1 MSVLTTIEKNFNY
14 LYTKQNE
21 LDKLLAKVNLSI
33 REQQKKNRLKEEIS
47 NILSDILSLQCND
60 VLSTSFYMQVNS
72 IEQEI
77 YNLLDSKK
85 EVLNKLNDKKN
96 NIYKIANKI
105 FPIIYSIDILQNSV
119 HIKVD
124 VEKRLLD
131 LKNTILNY
139 ETNKKQL
146 IAIKYLSKKTKAYEE
161 GLIKLVDLIK
171 NYELKQELSFEK
183 KQEIFE
189 IFSNIS
195 LNIQNDVNHTKVFN
209 ENIISNEAKYTHEYI
224 LWYENLFI
232 DMFKDAGLLLPSFYN
247 QIRDIQSDKS
257 IISAYTN
264 KFINFI
270 YRNYVSEINL
280 YIKKLEKN
288 IVKYKSDIELQLGF
302 CYSYDRTSD
311 MEEILNKIQKEKILP
326 SYLLSSNSKEL
337 LKYILFD
344 LDISFD
350 NNMELY
356 NILDDLHKCICQ
368 VFDNE
373 RYIDMYKFNMIQKPI
388 QIAQYRQYYI
398 DVLDEAKEKII
409 SEYINKIDT
418 LIENENL
425 EDCST
430 SELMNKINNLSNDVK
445 KLEEAL
451 EFINK
456 NYRSFGNENFK
467 KYIETIQKRYELF
480 ELYQN
485 VVEKKAKFIYKI
497 KAKVELK
504 KESNLIYEFANKK
517 GIKDKLTSE
526 LLNDIFKDDNS
537 LKNEVISLIKS
548 N

>member
-171 NYELKQELSFEK
+171 NYELKQELSFEI

-189 IFSNIS
+189 VFSNIS

-209 ENIISNEAKYTHEYI
+209 ESIISNEAKYTHEYI

>member
-171 NYELKQELSFEK
+171 NYELKQELSFEI

-288 IVKYKSDIELQLGF
+288 IVKYKNDIELQLGF

>member
-161 GLIKLVDLIK
+161 GLIKLVDLIR
-171 NYELKQELSFEK
+171 NYELKQELSFEI

-288 IVKYKSDIELQLGF
+288 IVKYKNDIELQLGF

-368 VFDNE
+368 VFNNE

-456 NYRSFGNENFK
+456 NYRSFGNENLK

>member
-161 GLIKLVDLIK
+161 GLIKLVDLIR
-171 NYELKQELSFEK
+171 NYELKQELSFEI

-526 LLNDIFKDDNS
+526 LLNDIFKDENS

>member
-85 EVLNKLNDKKN
+85 EVLNELNDKKN

-171 NYELKQELSFEK
+171 NYELKQELSFEI

-209 ENIISNEAKYTHEYI
+209 ESIISNEAKYTHEYI

-430 SELMNKINNLSNDVK
+430 SELMNKINILSNDVK

-456 NYRSFGNENFK
+456 NYRSFGNENLK

-504 KESNLIYEFANKK
+504 KESNIIYEFANKK

>member
-171 NYELKQELSFEK
+171 NYELKQELSFEI

-209 ENIISNEAKYTHEYI
+209 ESIISNEAKYTHEYI

-430 SELMNKINNLSNDVK
+430 SELMNKINILSNDVK

>member
-171 NYELKQELSFEK
+171 NYELKQELSFEI

-456 NYRSFGNENFK
+456 NYRSFGNENLK

>member
-171 NYELKQELSFEK
+171 NYELKQELSFEI

-209 ENIISNEAKYTHEYI
+209 ESIISNEAKYTHEYI

-456 NYRSFGNENFK
+456 NYRSFENENFK

-526 LLNDIFKDDNS
+526 LLNDIFKDENS

>member
-161 GLIKLVDLIK
+161 GLIKLVDLIR
-171 NYELKQELSFEK
+171 NYELKQELSFEI

-209 ENIISNEAKYTHEYI
+209 ESIISNEAKYTHEYI

-288 IVKYKSDIELQLGF
+288 IVKYKSDIELQLCF

>member
-161 GLIKLVDLIK
+161 GLIKLVDLIR
-171 NYELKQELSFEK
+171 NYELKQELSFEI

-430 SELMNKINNLSNDVK
+430 SELMNKINILSNDVK

-456 NYRSFGNENFK
+456 NYRSFGNENLK

-526 LLNDIFKDDNS
+526 LLNDIFKDENS

>member
-171 NYELKQELSFEK
+171 NYELKQELSFEI

-209 ENIISNEAKYTHEYI
+209 ESIISNEAKYTHEYI

-430 SELMNKINNLSNDVK
+430 SELMNKINILSNDVK

-526 LLNDIFKDDNS
+526 LLNDIFKDENS

>member
-85 EVLNKLNDKKN
+85 EVLNELNDKKN

-161 GLIKLVDLIK
+161 GLIKLVDLIR
-171 NYELKQELSFEK
+171 NYELKQELSFEI

-209 ENIISNEAKYTHEYI
+209 ESIISNEAKYTHEYI

-288 IVKYKSDIELQLGF
+288 IVKYKNDIELQLGF

-430 SELMNKINNLSNDVK
+430 SELMNNINNLSNDVK

>member
-161 GLIKLVDLIK
+161 GLIKLVDLIR
-171 NYELKQELSFEK
+171 NYELKQELSFEI

-209 ENIISNEAKYTHEYI
+209 ESIISNEAKYTHEYI

>member
-171 NYELKQELSFEK
+171 NYELKQELSFEI

-209 ENIISNEAKYTHEYI
+209 ESIISNEAKYTHEYI

-288 IVKYKSDIELQLGF
+288 IVKYKNDIELQLGF

>member
-171 NYELKQELSFEK
+171 NYELKQELSFEI

-209 ENIISNEAKYTHEYI
+209 ESIISNEAKYTHEYI

-456 NYRSFGNENFK
+456 NYRSFGNENLK

-504 KESNLIYEFANKK
+504 KESNPIYEFANKK

>member
-161 GLIKLVDLIK
+161 GLIKLVDLIR
-171 NYELKQELSFEK
+171 NYELKQELSFEI

-209 ENIISNEAKYTHEYI
+209 ESIISNEAKYTHEYI

-456 NYRSFGNENFK
+456 NYRSFGTENLK

>member
-1 MSVLTTIEKNFNY
+1 MSVLTTIEKNFDY

-171 NYELKQELSFEK
+171 NYELKQELSFEI

-526 LLNDIFKDDNS
+526 LLNDIFKDENS

>member
-85 EVLNKLNDKKN
+85 EVLNELNDKKN

-161 GLIKLVDLIK
+161 GLIKLVDLIR
-171 NYELKQELSFEK
+171 NYELKQELSFEI

-288 IVKYKSDIELQLGF
+288 IVKYKNDIELQLGF

>member
-171 NYELKQELSFEK
+171 NYELKQELSFEI

-209 ENIISNEAKYTHEYI
+209 ESIISNEAKYTHEYI

-456 NYRSFGNENFK
+456 NYRSFGNENLK

>member
-85 EVLNKLNDKKN
+85 EVLNELNDKKN

-161 GLIKLVDLIK
+161 GLIKLVDLIR
-171 NYELKQELSFEK
+171 NYELKQELSFEI

-430 SELMNKINNLSNDVK
+430 SELMNKINILSNDVK

-456 NYRSFGNENFK
+456 NYRSFGNENLK

>member
-171 NYELKQELSFEK
+171 NYELKQELSFEI

-209 ENIISNEAKYTHEYI
+209 ESIISNEAKYTHEYI

-288 IVKYKSDIELQLGF
+288 IVKYKNDIELQLGF

-409 SEYINKIDT
+409 SEYINKIAT

-456 NYRSFGNENFK
+456 NYRSFGNENLK

>member
-161 GLIKLVDLIK
+161 GLIKLVDLIR
-171 NYELKQELSFEK
+171 NYELKQELSFEI

-209 ENIISNEAKYTHEYI
+209 ESIISNEAKYTHEYI

-288 IVKYKSDIELQLGF
+288 IVKYKNDIELQLGF

-456 NYRSFGNENFK
+456 NYRSFGNENLK

>member
-161 GLIKLVDLIK
+161 GLIKLVDLIR
-171 NYELKQELSFEK
+171 NYELKQELSFEI

-430 SELMNKINNLSNDVK
+430 SELMNKINILSNDVK

>member
-161 GLIKLVDLIK
+161 GLIKLVDLIR
-171 NYELKQELSFEK
+171 NYELKQELSFEI

-209 ENIISNEAKYTHEYI
+209 ESIISNEAKYTHEYI

-451 EFINK
+451 EVINI
-456 NYRSFGNENFK
+456 NFRSFGNENLK

>member
-161 GLIKLVDLIK
+161 GLIKLVDLIR
-171 NYELKQELSFEK
+171 NYELKQELSFEI

-209 ENIISNEAKYTHEYI
+209 ESIISNEAKYTHEYI

-288 IVKYKSDIELQLGF
+288 IVKYKNDIELQLGF

-430 SELMNKINNLSNDVK
+430 SELMNNINNLSNDVK

>member
-171 NYELKQELSFEK
+171 NYELKQELSFEI

-209 ENIISNEAKYTHEYI
+209 ESIISNEAKYTHEYI

-430 SELMNKINNLSNDVK
+430 SELMNKINILSNDVK

-456 NYRSFGNENFK
+456 NYRSFENENFK

>member
-85 EVLNKLNDKKN
+85 EVLNELNDKKN

-171 NYELKQELSFEK
+171 NYELKQELSFEI

-456 NYRSFGNENFK
+456 NYRSFGNENLK

>member
-171 NYELKQELSFEK
+171 NYELKQELSFEI

-209 ENIISNEAKYTHEYI
+209 ESIISNEAKYTHEYI

-326 SYLLSSNSKEL
+326 SYLLFSNSKEL

-356 NILDDLHKCICQ
+356 SILDDLHKCICQ

-456 NYRSFGNENFK
+456 NYRSFGNENLK

>member
-85 EVLNKLNDKKN
+85 EVLNELNDKKN

-161 GLIKLVDLIK
+161 GLIKLVDLIR
-171 NYELKQELSFEK
+171 NYELKQELSFEI

-209 ENIISNEAKYTHEYI
+209 ESIISNEAKYTHEYI

>member
-171 NYELKQELSFEK
+171 NYELKQELSFEI

-430 SELMNKINNLSNDVK
+430 SELMNKINILSNDVK

-526 LLNDIFKDDNS
+526 LLNDIFKDENS

>member
-85 EVLNKLNDKKN
+85 EVLNELNDKKN

-171 NYELKQELSFEK
+171 NYELKQELSFEI

-209 ENIISNEAKYTHEYI
+209 ESIISNEAKYTHEYI

-288 IVKYKSDIELQLGF
+288 IVKYKNDIELQLGF

>member
-161 GLIKLVDLIK
+161 GLIKLVDLIR
-171 NYELKQELSFEK
+171 NYELKQELSFEI

-232 DMFKDAGLLLPSFYN
+232 DMFKDAGLLLPGFYN

-288 IVKYKSDIELQLGF
+288 IVKYKNDIELQLGF

-368 VFDNE
+368 VFNNE

-456 NYRSFGNENFK
+456 NYRSFGNENLK

>member
-161 GLIKLVDLIK
+161 GLIKLVDLIR
-171 NYELKQELSFEK
+171 NYELKQELSFEI

>member
-171 NYELKQELSFEK
+171 NYELKQELSFEI

-209 ENIISNEAKYTHEYI
+209 ESIISNEAKYTHEYI

-526 LLNDIFKDDNS
+526 LLNDIFKDENS

>member
-85 EVLNKLNDKKN
+85 EVLNELNDKKN

-146 IAIKYLSKKTKAYEE
+146 IAIKYLSQKTKAYEE
-161 GLIKLVDLIK
+161 GLIKLVDLIR
-171 NYELKQELSFEK
+171 NYELKQELSFEI

-526 LLNDIFKDDNS
+526 LLNDIFKDENS

>member
-85 EVLNKLNDKKN
+85 EVLNELNDKKN

-161 GLIKLVDLIK
+161 GLIKLVDLIR
-171 NYELKQELSFEK
+171 NYELKQELSFEI

-526 LLNDIFKDDNS
+526 LLNDIFKDENS

>member
-1 MSVLTTIEKNFNY
+1 MSVLTTIEKNFDY

-171 NYELKQELSFEK
+171 NYELKQELSFEI

-209 ENIISNEAKYTHEYI
+209 ESIISNEAKYTHEYI

-430 SELMNKINNLSNDVK
+430 SELMNKINILSNDVK

-526 LLNDIFKDDNS
+526 LLNDIFKDENS

>member
-171 NYELKQELSFEK
+171 NYELKQELSFEI

-430 SELMNKINNLSNDVK
+430 SELMNKINILSNDVK

-456 NYRSFGNENFK
+456 NYRSFGNENLK

>member
-1 MSVLTTIEKNFNY
+1 MSVLTTIEKNFDY

-171 NYELKQELSFEK
+171 NYELKQELSFEI

-456 NYRSFGNENFK
+456 NYRSFGNENLK

>member
-1 MSVLTTIEKNFNY
+1 MSVLTTIEKNFDY

-161 GLIKLVDLIK
+161 GLIKLVDLIR
-171 NYELKQELSFEK
+171 NYELKQELSFEI

-456 NYRSFGNENFK
+456 NYRSFGNENLK